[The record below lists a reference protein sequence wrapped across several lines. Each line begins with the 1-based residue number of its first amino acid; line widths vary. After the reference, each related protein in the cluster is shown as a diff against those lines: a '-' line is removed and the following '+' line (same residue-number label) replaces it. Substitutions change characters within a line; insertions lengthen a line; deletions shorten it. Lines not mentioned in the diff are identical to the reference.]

1 MAVILGLL
9 TLIFVGLLIVSP
21 FFFLIGIRIIDQY
34 EDGLVLTF
42 GRYTSLREPGFRWVF
57 PIVQRMIKVDKRIAT
72 VDVPRQEVITK
83 DNVTVGVDAV
93 VYFKVKDS
101 SRAVLE
107 IQNFRHATVL
117 YAQAVMRDVVGNE
130 ELDTLLS
137 ERDRLS
143 EEIKKQVD
151 VETDKWGIDI
161 DSIKVQNIELPQD
174 MKRAMAKQAEAERE
188 RRATVINAEGENQ
201 AAVKLAEAAKMLA
214 TSPGSMNLR
223 TLETLEKV
231 SGDPNQKTVYFL
243 PAELMEIAKKFSS

>member
-188 RRATVINAEGENQ
+188 T
-201 AAVKLAEAAKMLA
+201 
-214 TSPGSMNLR
+214 TCH
-223 TLETLEKV
+223 
-231 SGDPNQKTVYFL
+231 GD
-243 PAELMEIAKKFSS
+243 